1 MYYVTFDKRGSHIC
15 CTMNLVLP
23 YYTHYRP
30 IIRYL
35 HVQCIQIVIY
45 VDVYTISYY
54 ATVLYVSYEI
64 THKKHI
70 TAYGTLQ
77 YLLTHHQIKRKKQQ
91 KRCRNAIFL
100 SYWRILLFTTSTII
114 LHVHVPV
121 HIMYI
126 TQLFNLY
133 SIYIYIIIIYNI
145 ITSLIYVPSSYVD
158 HHVLY

>member
-15 CTMNLVLP
+15 CTMNLVPP

-91 KRCRNAIFL
+91 KRCRNAIFYHIGEYFYL
-100 SYWRILLFTTSTII
+100 LQVPLYCMCMCLCILCTS
-114 LHVHVPV
+114 H
-121 HIMYI
+121 
-126 TQLFNLY
+126 N
-133 SIYIYIIIIYNI
+133 
-145 ITSLIYVPSSYVD
+145 
-158 HHVLY
+158 